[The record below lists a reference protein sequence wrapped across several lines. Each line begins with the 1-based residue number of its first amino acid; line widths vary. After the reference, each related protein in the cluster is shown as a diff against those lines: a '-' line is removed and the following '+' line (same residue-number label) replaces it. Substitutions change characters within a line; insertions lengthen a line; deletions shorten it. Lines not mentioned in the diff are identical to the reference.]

1 MIQKEFERN
10 KVKNFTSTDQD
21 TKKRISN
28 IAFSQVLPYS
38 NNMLDFK
45 MDKKEI
51 LEVVEAF
58 SKKYSIEKDLFDAIV
73 NNVKDRKY

>member
-1 MIQKEFERN
+1 M
-10 KVKNFTSTDQD
+10 KNFTSTNED

>member
-1 MIQKEFERN
+1 M
-10 KVKNFTSTDQD
+10 KNFTSTDED